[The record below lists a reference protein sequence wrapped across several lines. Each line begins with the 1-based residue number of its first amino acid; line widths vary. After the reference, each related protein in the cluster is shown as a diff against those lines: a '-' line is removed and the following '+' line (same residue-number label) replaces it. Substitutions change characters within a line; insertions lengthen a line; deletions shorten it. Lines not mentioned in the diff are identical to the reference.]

1 MKKIIKQI
9 YRCLNNAPKI
19 IILILSFILLFLIT
33 GIDFHFELKIT
44 LSLFY
49 LIPLSLST
57 WFISKSHGLFFSVL
71 SVLLWIFIEL
81 YWKQFLIFKDFILY
95 WDIIIKFIFF
105 IIFVNILSLLKETLE
120 NSEKNARNDFL
131 TGVINTRYF
140 YELAQSE
147 INRANRYNSI
157 FSFAYIDLDNFKF
170 LNDTFG
176 HPVGDALLRVVA
188 DIIKDNL
195 RKTDIIARLGGDE
208 FAILLPETD
217 YKQSNIVIKKI
228 TREIKIE
235 MENFNWP
242 VTLSTGLV
250 TFEKK
255 PISADEMIKIAD
267 DIMFSVKKNGKNA
280 IKRLLY
286 KD

>member
-1 MKKIIKQI
+1 MKRIIKQI
-9 YRCLNNAPKI
+9 YIYLNNASKLV
-19 IILILSFILLFLIT
+19 ILILSFILFLFVAAV
-33 GIDFHFELKIT
+33 DFYFGLKIT

-49 LIPLSLST
+49 LIPLSFST
-57 WFISKSHGLFFSVL
+57 WFINKSHGLFFSIL
-71 SVLLWIFIEL
+71 SALFWIFIEF
-81 YWKQFLIFKDFILY
+81 YWNQFFKFREFLIY
-95 WDIIIKFIFF
+95 WDIIVKFIFF
-105 IIFVNILSLLKETLE
+105 LIFVNILSLFKETLE

-131 TGVINTRYF
+131 TGVINARYF

-157 FSFAYIDLDNFKF
+157 FSFAYIDLDNFKY
-170 LNDTFG
+170 LNDNFG

-208 FAILLPETD
+208 FAILLPETG
-217 YKQSNIVIKKI
+217 YEQSNIVIKKI
-228 TREIKIE
+228 TKEIKLE
-235 MENFNWP
+235 MERFNWP
-242 VTLSTGLV
+242 ITLSTGLV

-267 DIMFSVKKNGKNA
+267 DIMYSAKKNGKDL